1 MLAISIHI
9 LHAEDDFLR
18 PISKHIL
25 DKISIHILHA
35 EDDIIGVKPLPE
47 RNISIHIL
55 HAEDDSKNSQNN
67 INPKQ
72 FSDYF
77 HKK

>member
-1 MLAISIHI
+1 MTKLAPYSEDLVDISIHI
-9 LHAEDDFLR
+9 LHAEDDHVVVKASC
-18 PISKHIL
+18 SKQ
-25 DKISIHILHA
+25 ISIHILHA
-35 EDDIIGVKPLPE
+35 EDDC
-47 RNISIHIL
+47 
-55 HAEDDSKNSQNN
+55 KNSQNN